1 MTKFKYPCL
10 IAIASLL
17 FAGSP
22 LCAEAQRLRKN
33 NPSITI
39 TPNDTEA
46 DIIRKAARVT
56 PTAAQLRWQKL
67 ELTAFIHFGIN
78 TFTNREWGNG
88 KEDPRLFN
96 PTALDAKQ
104 WARVCKE
111 AGIKQI
117 ILTAKHHDG
126 FCLWPTKTTDHSVKS
141 SPWKNGQGDVVKE
154 LAAACKAYGLGFG
167 VYVSPWDR
175 NASSYGT
182 PAYNDMF
189 VKQLT
194 ELLTQYGQIDEVWFD
209 GANGEGPNGKKQ
221 VYDFSRWYKLIRDL
235 QPDAV
240 IAVMGPDVRW
250 VGTES
255 GYGRAT
261 EWSVVPTYMTSQE
274 QIAAE
279 SQTNE
284 INKPEID
291 QMAADIGSRKKIKGA
306 TGLVWYPAET
316 DVSIRP
322 GWFYHPEEDK
332 EVKSPDKL
340 LDIYF
345 NSVGRNGVL
354 LLNIPP
360 DKRGLIHENDEKN
373 LKEWNRLITGTFKSN
388 LMKDA
393 TFKSANG
400 KKTKALC
407 DGNFGSYWTTKGKDS
422 TATIEIS
429 LQGPKT
435 FDIFA
440 IQENITVGQRIEA
453 FVLEYEDRGKWKE
466 ITAGTTVG
474 FKRLLRFQAVKAE
487 KLRLRITSS
496 RLNPTIAEVGIYK
509 SVE

>member
-1 MTKFKYPCL
+1 MM
-10 IAIASLL
+10 AMASLIIV
-17 FAGSP
+17 GSP
-22 LCAEAQRLRKN
+22 LCADAQRLKKN

-39 TPNDTEA
+39 SPNDTEA
-46 DIIRKAARVT
+46 DIIRKAAQVT
-56 PTAAQLRWQKL
+56 PTNAQLRWQKL

-78 TFTNREWGNG
+78 TFTNREWGDG
-88 KEDPRLFN
+88 KEDPKSFN
-96 PTALDAKQ
+96 PTALDARQ

-154 LAAACKAYGLGFG
+154 LAAACAAYGLGFG

-175 NASSYGT
+175 NSPSYGT
-182 PAYNDMF
+182 AAYNDLF

-194 ELLTQYGQIDEVWFD
+194 ELLTQYGKIDEVWFD

-221 VYDFSRWYKLIRDL
+221 VYDFPRWYKVIRDL
-235 QPDAV
+235 QPEAV

-261 EWSVVPTYMTSQE
+261 EWSVVPTTNTSQE
-274 QIAAE
+274 QIAAG

-284 INKPEID
+284 IIKPEID
-291 QMAADIGSRKKIKGA
+291 QMAADIGSREKIKGA

-332 EVKSPDKL
+332 QVKTPEKL

-360 DKRGLIHENDEKN
+360 DQRGLIHENDEKN
-373 LKEWNRLITGTFKSN
+373 LQEWNRLIESTFKTN
-388 LMKDA
+388 LMKGA
-393 TFKSANG
+393 TFKSVNG
-400 KKTKALC
+400 KNTRALN
-407 DGNFGSYWTTKGKDS
+407 DAKFDSHWITKGTDT
-422 TATIEIS
+422 TASIEIH
-429 LQGPKT
+429 LQGPQT
-435 FDIFA
+435 FDVFS

-453 FVLEYEDRGKWKE
+453 FVLEYQDGQEWKK
-466 ITAGTTVG
+466 ITEGTTVG
-474 FKRLLRFQAVKAE
+474 FKRLLRFPVVQAE

-496 RLNPTIAEVGIYK
+496 RLNPTIAEMGIYK
-509 SVE
+509 LVE